1 MIGKSL
7 GCTGHGF
14 FPIYYF
20 QCIKEI
26 HKFAE
31 YEETK
36 KAISLQ
42 AQKCKNIYHK
52 MKKTLVIIAALFG
65 CLGVKAQ
72 SITLY
77 NYHPISSL
85 NEIDLDA
92 VYVLGYQDGNDYYL
106 HTSGTEAGE
115 MLLSKNPQSPCEYTF
130 TYKPNQNRYHAKCND
145 SYLYITTTGAYLGS
159 SNVNMISYYSLTIT
173 DSNISSAGASGYTV
187 YHDGNIIKSH
197 TGSSNGNLRFF
208 ECKQQQNNEIW
219 YSSTNGQKVDPKHT
233 DVFGATIQSNVYYSE
248 RNMGIIT
255 FNGEVTSIGSNAFY
269 DCNNLASAT
278 IPNSVTSIGWQ
289 AFTNCSSLAS
299 VTIPNSVTSIGSY
312 AFAWCPSLVSV
323 TIPNSVTSIGER
335 AFLQCTSLASV
346 TIPNGVTS
354 IGESTFYS
362 CTSLV
367 SVAIPNSVTSIGDDA
382 FKDCTSLPSITIPSG
397 VTSIGDDAFDGC
409 TGLTSVTINS
419 DALLSVDYSEM
430 RDVFGTQV
438 TEYTIGPS
446 VTKIGLRAFTACSNL
461 ETLTFAPNSQL
472 QIIRLDAFSY
482 CRSLSSITI
491 PASVTNIGNWAF
503 SGCTGITQVIFEG
516 NACENNIPDQVFG
529 NIGSQ
534 SPAQLTLP
542 LSWATEYLPEEGETW
557 HGGNFISNR
566 YFDLDEY
573 KDYVCAQIT
582 TAFHELTYYLES
594 ELNSCINAINASST
608 KAEVN
613 TQKSNALNCIA
624 LRRSKNEAKAEIEA
638 QRDLVT
644 DWSEAEISVIAAYLD
659 AIENCSS
666 TNDVSSTLQD
676 ALNCMAQHGI
686 RASALAAI
694 TNAMGEY
701 ANINYLQ
708 ELVTTEIDNINN
720 ATDAE
725 TITAN
730 KEAALTKL
738 AIAVPAI
745 EVGQA
750 MILENLP
757 TEGTTGPA
765 VRITKQGKS
774 DLILINPDKV
784 EFIMESEAK

>member
-1 MIGKSL
+1 
-7 GCTGHGF
+7 
-14 FPIYYF
+14 
-20 QCIKEI
+20 
-26 HKFAE
+26 
-31 YEETK
+31 
-36 KAISLQ
+36 
-42 AQKCKNIYHK
+42 
-52 MKKTLVIIAALFG
+52 MKKILVIIVALLG

-72 SITLY
+72 SSHIY
-77 NYHPISSL
+77 EPVISLPSP
-85 NEIDLDA
+85 EDIDPNA
-92 VYVLGYQDGNDYYL
+92 FYVLGYKEGSSYYL
-106 HTSGTEAGE
+106 HASGTGNGE
-115 MLLSKNPQSPCEYTF
+115 MQLAKDPNFPIKYKLSYSGQDCNAQTINLDGSLLLCIDKGTVNLEGYNPSMT
-130 TYKPNQNRYHAKCND
+130 
-145 SYLYITTTGAYLGS
+145 
-159 SNVNMISYYSLTIT
+159 SYYSLVIS
-173 DSNISSAGASGYTV
+173 DGNISSSAASGYTV

-197 TGSSNGNLRFF
+197 TGLSEGNLRFF
-208 ECKQQQNNEIW
+208 KYKQQNNSEIW
-219 YSSTNGQKVDPKHT
+219 YRSTDGQKVDPHDT
-233 DVFGATIQSNVYYSE
+233 DVFGATIQSNVYYPDA
-248 RNMGIIT
+248 NTGIIT
-255 FNGEVTSIGSNAFY
+255 FESEVTSIGELAFWG
-269 DCNNLASAT
+269 CSNLASA
-278 IPNSVTSIGWQ
+278 
-289 AFTNCSSLAS
+289 
-299 VTIPNSVTSIGSY
+299 TIPNSVTSIGSY
-312 AFAWCPSLVSV
+312 AFAWCPSLASV
-323 TIPNSVTSIGER
+323 TIPNSVPSIGER

-362 CTSLV
+362 CTSLASVTITNGVTSIGERAFDNCTSLV
-367 SVAIPNSVTSIGDDA
+367 SVAIPNSVTSIGKDA

-409 TGLTSVTINS
+409 TRLTSVTINS
-419 DALLSVDYSEM
+419 DALLSVDFLSNMPKM

-472 QIIRLDAFSY
+472 QIIGLDAFSD
-482 CRSLSSITI
+482 CTSLSSITI

-503 SGCTGITQVIFEG
+503 TGCIGITQVIFEG
-516 NACENNIPDQVFG
+516 NACENNIGDRAFG

-534 SPAQLTLP
+534 SPAQLTLQ
-542 LSWATEYLPEEGETW
+542 LSWAFEYLPEEGETW

-566 YFDLDEY
+566 YFDLAEY
-573 KDYVCAQIT
+573 KVYVCAQIT
-582 TAFHELTYYLES
+582 TAFNELTYYLES

-730 KEAALTKL
+730 KEAALAKL

-784 EFIMESEAK
+784 EFIKIEEIEE

>member
-1 MIGKSL
+1 
-7 GCTGHGF
+7 
-14 FPIYYF
+14 
-20 QCIKEI
+20 
-26 HKFAE
+26 
-31 YEETK
+31 
-36 KAISLQ
+36 
-42 AQKCKNIYHK
+42 
-52 MKKTLVIIAALFG
+52 MKKILVIIAALFG

-85 NEIDLDA
+85 NEINLDA
-92 VYVLGYQDGNDYYL
+92 VYVLGYKDGNDYYL

-219 YSSTNGQKVDPKHT
+219 YSSTNGQKVDPNVT
-233 DVFGATIQSNVYYSE
+233 DVFGATIQSNVYYSD

-255 FNGEVTSIGSNAFY
+255 FNGEVTSIGSNAFF
-269 DCNNLASAT
+269 DCDNLVSVT

-335 AFLQCTSLASV
+335 AFLQCASLASV

-354 IGESTFYS
+354 IGESTFHG

-367 SVAIPNSVTSIGDDA
+367 SVAIPNSVTSIGSYA
-382 FKDCTSLPSITIPSG
+382 FKGCTSLPSITIPSG

-409 TGLTSVTINS
+409 TVLTSVTINS

-446 VTKIGLRAFTACSNL
+446 VTKIGRRAFKACSAL

-472 QIIRLDAFSY
+472 QIIEVEAFDD
-482 CRSLSSITI
+482 CTRLSSITI
-491 PASVTNIGNWAF
+491 PASVTNIGDWAF

-516 NACENNIPDQVFG
+516 NGCENNIGDRAFG
-529 NIGSQ
+529 YIGSQ

-542 LSWATEYLPEEGETW
+542 SSWAIEYLPEEGETW
-557 HGGNFISNR
+557 HGGNFRSNR
-566 YFDLDEY
+566 YFDLAEY
-573 KDYVCAQIT
+573 KAYVCAQIT
-582 TAFHELTYYLES
+582 TAFNELTYYLES

-784 EFIMESEAK
+784 EFIKIEEIEE

>member
-1 MIGKSL
+1 
-7 GCTGHGF
+7 
-14 FPIYYF
+14 
-20 QCIKEI
+20 
-26 HKFAE
+26 
-31 YEETK
+31 
-36 KAISLQ
+36 
-42 AQKCKNIYHK
+42 
-52 MKKTLVIIAALFG
+52 MKKILVIIVALFG

-106 HTSGTEAGE
+106 HTSGTEVGE

-130 TYKPNQNRYHAKCND
+130 TYNPNQNRYHAKCND

-219 YSSTNGQKVDPKHT
+219 YSSTNGQKVVPSST

-269 DCNNLASAT
+269 DCNNLAS
-278 IPNSVTSIGWQ
+278 S
-289 AFTNCSSLAS
+289 
-299 VTIPNSVTSIGSY
+299 TIPNSVTSIGSY
-312 AFAWCPSLVSV
+312 AFAWCPSLASV
-323 TIPNSVTSIGER
+323 TIPNSVTNIGER

-362 CTSLV
+362 CTSLASVTIPNGVTSIGERAFDNCTSLV
-367 SVAIPNSVTSIGDDA
+367 SVAIPNSVTSIGKDA
-382 FKDCTSLPSITIPSG
+382 FKGCTSLPSITIPSG

-419 DALLSVDYSEM
+419 DALLSVDFLSNMPKM

-472 QIIRLDAFSY
+472 QIIGLDAFSD
-482 CRSLSSITI
+482 CTSLSSITI

-503 SGCTGITQVIFEG
+503 TGCTGITQVIFEG
-516 NACENNIPDQVFG
+516 NACENNIPDRVFG

-542 LSWATEYLPEEGETW
+542 LSWAFEYLPEEGETW

-573 KDYVCAQIT
+573 KAYVCAQIT
-582 TAFHELTYYLES
+582 AAFNELTYYLES

-613 TQKSNALNCIA
+613 TQKRNALNCIA

-730 KEAALTKL
+730 KEAALAKL

-784 EFIMESEAK
+784 EFIKIEEIEE

>member
-1 MIGKSL
+1 
-7 GCTGHGF
+7 
-14 FPIYYF
+14 
-20 QCIKEI
+20 
-26 HKFAE
+26 
-31 YEETK
+31 
-36 KAISLQ
+36 
-42 AQKCKNIYHK
+42 
-52 MKKTLVIIAALFG
+52 MKKILVIIVALFG

-92 VYVLGYQDGNDYYL
+92 VYVLGYQDGDDYYL
-106 HTSGTEAGE
+106 HTSGTEVGE
-115 MLLSKNPQSPCEYTF
+115 MLLAKNPQSPCEYTF
-130 TYKPNQNRYHAKCND
+130 TYNSNQNRYHAKCND

-219 YSSTNGQKVDPKHT
+219 YSSTNGQKVEPEFT
-233 DVFGATIQSNVYYSE
+233 DVFGATMQSNVYYSE

-255 FNGEVTSIGSNAFY
+255 FNGEVTSIGIDAFFNC
-269 DCNNLASAT
+269 DNLASVT
-278 IPNSVTSIGWQ
+278 IPNSVTSIGER
-289 AFTNCSSLAS
+289 AFLQCSSLAS
-299 VTIPNSVTSIGSY
+299 VTIPNSVTSIGWQ

-367 SVAIPNSVTSIGDDA
+367 SVAIPNSVTSIGSYA
-382 FKDCTSLPSITIPSG
+382 FKGCTSLPSITIPSG

-419 DALLSVDYSEM
+419 DALLSVDFLTDLPKM
-430 RDVFGTQV
+430 GDVFGTQV

-461 ETLTFAPNSQL
+461 ETLTFAPNSQI
-472 QIIRLDAFSY
+472 QIIKFEAF
-482 CRSLSSITI
+482 CDCTSLSSITI

-516 NACENNIPDQVFG
+516 NACENNIGDRAFG

-542 LSWATEYLPEEGETW
+542 LSWAFEYLPEEGETW

-573 KDYVCAQIT
+573 KAYVCAQIT
-582 TAFHELTYYLES
+582 TAFNELTYYLES

-613 TQKSNALNCIA
+613 TQKRNALNCIA

-659 AIENCSS
+659 AIEDCSS

-730 KEAALTKL
+730 KEAALAKL

-774 DLILINPDKV
+774 DLMLINPDKV
-784 EFIMESEAK
+784 EFIKIEEIEE

>member
-1 MIGKSL
+1 
-7 GCTGHGF
+7 
-14 FPIYYF
+14 
-20 QCIKEI
+20 
-26 HKFAE
+26 
-31 YEETK
+31 
-36 KAISLQ
+36 
-42 AQKCKNIYHK
+42 
-52 MKKTLVIIAALFG
+52 MKKILVIIAALFG

-72 SITLY
+72 SNTLY

-92 VYVLGYQDGNDYYL
+92 VYVLGYQDGYNYYL
-106 HTSGTEAGE
+106 HASGTGVGE

-130 TYKPNQNRYHAKCND
+130 TYYSNQNCYRAKCND

-219 YSSTNGQKVDPKHT
+219 YRSTNGQKVDPNVT
-233 DVFGATIQSNVYYSE
+233 DVFGATIQSNVYYSD

-255 FNGEVTSIGSNAFY
+255 FNGEVTSIGSNAFF
-269 DCNNLASAT
+269 DCDNLASVT
-278 IPNSVTSIGWQ
+278 IPNSVTSIGGQ
-289 AFTNCSSLAS
+289 AFTNCSSLTS

-335 AFLQCTSLASV
+335 AFLQCASLASV

-354 IGESTFYS
+354 IGESTFHG

-367 SVAIPNSVTSIGDDA
+367 SVAIPNSVTSIGDDT
-382 FKDCTSLPSITIPSG
+382 FKGCTSLPSITIPSG

-446 VTKIGLRAFTACSNL
+446 VTKIGKTAFKACSAL

-472 QIIRLDAFSY
+472 QIIGLDAFSD
-482 CRSLSSITI
+482 CTSLSSITI
-491 PASVTNIGNWAF
+491 PASVTNIGGWAF

-516 NACENNIPDQVFG
+516 NACENNILDRAFG

-542 LSWATEYLPEEGETW
+542 LSWAIEYLPEEGETW

-566 YFDLDEY
+566 YFDLAEY
-573 KDYVCAQIT
+573 KAYVCAQIT
-582 TAFHELTYYLES
+582 TAFNELTYYLES

-613 TQKSNALNCIA
+613 TQKRNALNCIA
-624 LRRSKNEAKAEIEA
+624 LRGSKNEAKAEIEA

-644 DWSEAEISVIAAYLD
+644 DWSEAEISVIEAYLD

-666 TNDVSSTLQD
+666 TDDVSSTLQD

>member
-1 MIGKSL
+1 M
-7 GCTGHGF
+7 
-14 FPIYYF
+14 
-20 QCIKEI
+20 
-26 HKFAE
+26 
-31 YEETK
+31 
-36 KAISLQ
+36 Q

-52 MKKTLVIIAALFG
+52 MKKILVIIVALFG

-92 VYVLGYQDGNDYYL
+92 VYVLGYQDGDDYYL
-106 HTSGTEAGE
+106 HTSGTGVGE

-130 TYKPNQNRYHAKCND
+130 TYNPNQNRYHAKCND

-219 YSSTNGQKVDPKHT
+219 YSSTDGQKVEPKFT
-233 DVFGATIQSNVYYSE
+233 DVFGATMQSNVYYSE

-269 DCNNLASAT
+269 DCDN
-278 IPNSVTSIGWQ
+278 
-289 AFTNCSSLAS
+289 LAS

-367 SVAIPNSVTSIGDDA
+367 SVAIPNSVTSIGKDA
-382 FKDCTSLPSITIPSG
+382 FKGCTSLPSITIPSG

-409 TGLTSVTINS
+409 TVLTSVTINS
-419 DALLSVDYSEM
+419 DALLSVDFLTDLPKM
-430 RDVFGTQV
+430 GDVFGTQV

-446 VTKIGLRAFTACSNL
+446 VTKIGLRAFTACSAL

-472 QIIRLDAFSY
+472 QIIGLDAFSD
-482 CRSLSSITI
+482 CTSLSSITI

-516 NACENNIPDQVFG
+516 NACENNIPDRVFG

-542 LSWATEYLPEEGETW
+542 LSWAIEYLPEEGETW

-566 YFDLDEY
+566 YFDLAEY
-573 KDYVCAQIT
+573 KVYVCAQIT
-582 TAFHELTYYLES
+582 TAFNELTYYLES

-613 TQKSNALNCIA
+613 TQKRNALNCIA
-624 LRRSKNEAKAEIEA
+624 LRGSKNEAKAEIEA

-676 ALNCMAQHGI
+676 ALNYMAQHGI

-745 EVGQA
+745 EVGQGEA
-750 MILENLP
+750 FGEMG
-757 TEGTTGPA
+757 TECDDCPA
-765 VRITKQGKS
+765 VEVTDQNGNTIR
-774 DLILINPDKV
+774 LYNPKKV
-784 EFIMESEAK
+784 DFIKIEE

>member
-1 MIGKSL
+1 
-7 GCTGHGF
+7 
-14 FPIYYF
+14 
-20 QCIKEI
+20 
-26 HKFAE
+26 
-31 YEETK
+31 
-36 KAISLQ
+36 
-42 AQKCKNIYHK
+42 
-52 MKKTLVIIAALFG
+52 MKKILVIIAVLFG

-92 VYVLGYQDGNDYYL
+92 VYVLGYQDGDDYYL
-106 HTSGTEAGE
+106 HTSGTGVGE

-130 TYKPNQNRYHAKCND
+130 TYNSNQNRYHAKCND

-219 YSSTNGQKVDPKHT
+219 YSSTDGQKVDPKYT
-233 DVFGATIQSNVYYSE
+233 NVFGATIQSNVYYSD

-269 DCNNLASAT
+269 DCDNLASVT

-289 AFTNCSSLAS
+289 AFTNCSSLTS

-419 DALLSVDYSEM
+419 DALLSVDFLTDLPKM
-430 RDVFGTQV
+430 GDVFGTQV

-446 VTKIGLRAFTACSNL
+446 VTKIGQRAFKACSAL

-472 QIIRLDAFSY
+472 QIIGLDAFSD
-482 CRSLSSITI
+482 CTSLSSITI

-516 NACENNIPDQVFG
+516 NACENNIGDRVFG

-534 SPAQLTLP
+534 SPAQLALP
-542 LSWATEYLPEEGETW
+542 LSWAFEYLPEEGETW

-573 KDYVCAQIT
+573 KAYVCAQIT
-582 TAFHELTYYLES
+582 TAFNELTYYLES

-613 TQKSNALNCIA
+613 TQKRNALNCIA
-624 LRRSKNEAKAEIEA
+624 LRGSKNEAKAEIEA

-745 EVGQA
+745 EVGQGEA
-750 MILENLP
+750 FGEMG
-757 TEGTTGPA
+757 TECDDCPA
-765 VRITKQGKS
+765 VEVTDQNGNTIR
-774 DLILINPDKV
+774 LYNPKKV
-784 EFIMESEAK
+784 DFIKIEE

>member
-1 MIGKSL
+1 MRNARK
-7 GCTGHGF
+7 
-14 FPIYYF
+14 
-20 QCIKEI
+20 Q
-26 HKFAE
+26 
-31 YEETK
+31 K

-52 MKKTLVIIAALFG
+52 MKKILVIIVALFG

-106 HTSGTEAGE
+106 HTSGTEVGE

-130 TYKPNQNRYHAKCND
+130 TYNPNQNRYHAKCND
-145 SYLYITTTGAYLGS
+145 SYLYITTAGAYLGS

-219 YSSTNGQKVDPKHT
+219 YSSTDGQKVDPHVT
-233 DVFGATIQSNVYYSE
+233 DVFGATFQSNVYYSD

-255 FNGEVTSIGSNAFY
+255 FNGEVTSIGSAAFFY
-269 DCNNLASAT
+269 CDN
-278 IPNSVTSIGWQ
+278 
-289 AFTNCSSLAS
+289 LAS
-299 VTIPNSVTSIGSY
+299 VTIPNSVTSIGWQ

-367 SVAIPNSVTSIGDDA
+367 SVAIPNSVTSIGSYA
-382 FKDCTSLPSITIPSG
+382 FKGCTSLPSITIPSG

-419 DALLSVDYSEM
+419 DALLSVDFLTDLPKM
-430 RDVFGTQV
+430 GDVFGTQV

-446 VTKIGLRAFTACSNL
+446 VTKIGQRAFKACSAL
-461 ETLTFAPNSQL
+461 ETLTFAPNSQI
-472 QIIRLDAFSY
+472 QIIKFEAF
-482 CRSLSSITI
+482 CDCTSLSSITI

-516 NACENNIPDQVFG
+516 NACENNIGDRVFG

-542 LSWATEYLPEEGETW
+542 FSWAFEYLPEEGETW

-573 KDYVCAQIT
+573 KVYVCAQIT
-582 TAFHELTYYLES
+582 AAFNELTYYLES

-613 TQKSNALNCIA
+613 TQKRNALNCIA
-624 LRRSKNEAKAEIEA
+624 LRGSKNEAKAEIEA

-730 KEAALTKL
+730 KEAALAKL

-774 DLILINPDKV
+774 GLILINPDKV
-784 EFIMESEAK
+784 EFIKIEEIEE

>member
-1 MIGKSL
+1 M
-7 GCTGHGF
+7 
-14 FPIYYF
+14 
-20 QCIKEI
+20 QV
-26 HKFAE
+26 
-31 YEETK
+31 
-36 KAISLQ
+36 
-42 AQKCKNIYHK
+42 QKCKNIYHK
-52 MKKTLVIIAALFG
+52 MKKILVIIVALFG

-92 VYVLGYQDGNDYYL
+92 VYVLGYQDGDDYYL
-106 HTSGTEAGE
+106 HTSGTGVGE

-130 TYKPNQNRYHAKCND
+130 TYNSNQNRYHAKCND

-219 YSSTNGQKVDPKHT
+219 YSSTDGQKVDPHVT
-233 DVFGATIQSNVYYSE
+233 DVFGATIQSNVYYSD

-255 FNGEVTSIGSNAFY
+255 FNGEVTSIGSAAFFY
-269 DCNNLASAT
+269 CDNLASVT
-278 IPNSVTSIGWQ
+278 IPNSVTSIGER
-289 AFTNCSSLAS
+289 AFIHCTSLASVTIPNSVTSIGERAFLQCSSLAS
-299 VTIPNSVTSIGSY
+299 VTIPNSVTSIGWQ

-367 SVAIPNSVTSIGDDA
+367 SVAIPNSVTSIGSYA
-382 FKDCTSLPSITIPSG
+382 FKGCTSLPSITIPSG

-419 DALLSVDYSEM
+419 DALLSVDFLTDLPKM
-430 RDVFGTQV
+430 GDVFGTQV

-446 VTKIGLRAFTACSNL
+446 VTKIGQRAFKACSAL

-472 QIIRLDAFSY
+472 QIIGLDAFSD
-482 CRSLSSITI
+482 CTSLSSITI

-516 NACENNIPDQVFG
+516 NACESNIPDRVFG

-542 LSWATEYLPEEGETW
+542 LSWAIEYLPEEGETW

-573 KDYVCAQIT
+573 KAYVCAQIT
-582 TAFHELTYYLES
+582 TAFNELTYYLES

-730 KEAALTKL
+730 KEAALAKL

-784 EFIMESEAK
+784 EFIKIEEIEE

>member
-1 MIGKSL
+1 
-7 GCTGHGF
+7 
-14 FPIYYF
+14 
-20 QCIKEI
+20 
-26 HKFAE
+26 
-31 YEETK
+31 
-36 KAISLQ
+36 
-42 AQKCKNIYHK
+42 
-52 MKKTLVIIAALFG
+52 MKKILVIIVALLG

-72 SITLY
+72 SYLN
-77 NYHPISSL
+77 NYEPLTSL
-85 NEIDLDA
+85 PSTIDPDV
-92 VYVLGYQDGNDYYL
+92 VYVLGYKDGNDYYL
-106 HTSGTEAGE
+106 HASGTGVGE
-115 MLLSKNPQSPCEYTF
+115 MTLSKNPDNPVEYHLCLFDTYDPPFVYAQSNYGSLCVSEEGVSNATF
-130 TYKPNQNRYHAKCND
+130 YPFNQKFA
-145 SYLYITTTGAYLGS
+145 LAITNG
-159 SNVNMISYYSLTIT
+159 
-173 DSNISSAGASGYTV
+173 NISSAGASGYTV
-187 YHDGNIIKSH
+187 YHDGDIIKSH
-197 TGSSNGNLRFF
+197 TGLSNGNLRFF
-208 ECKQQQNNEIW
+208 ERKQQQNNEIW
-219 YSSTNGQKVDPKHT
+219 YRSTNGQKVAPNSA

-248 RNMGIIT
+248 KNMGIIT

-269 DCNNLASAT
+269 DCDNLASVA
-278 IPNSVTSIGWQ
+278 IPNSVTSIGER
-289 AFTNCSSLAS
+289 AFLQCQNLAS
-299 VTIPNSVTSIGSY
+299 VAIPNSVTSIGEY
-312 AFAWCPSLVSV
+312 AFVWCTSLASV

-335 AFLQCTSLASV
+335 AFLQCQNLASV
-346 TIPNGVTS
+346 AIPNSVTSIGKGAFISCTSLPSITIPSGVTS
-354 IGESTFYS
+354 IGESTFDN

-367 SVAIPNSVTSIGDDA
+367 SVAIPNSVTSIGKDA
-382 FKDCTSLPSITIPSG
+382 FKGCTSLPSITIPSS

-409 TGLTSVTINS
+409 TGLISVTINS
-419 DALLSVDYSEM
+419 DALLSVIFLSNMPKM

-446 VTKIGLRAFTACSNL
+446 VTKIGLRAFNACSNL

-472 QIIRLDAFSY
+472 QIIEVDAFSD
-482 CRSLSSITI
+482 CTSLSSITI

-503 SGCTGITQVIFEG
+503 TGCTGITQVIFEG
-516 NACENNIPDQVFG
+516 NACENNIGDRVFG

-542 LSWATEYLPEEGETW
+542 LSWAIEYLPEEGETW
-557 HGGNFISNR
+557 HGGNFRSNR
-566 YFDLDEY
+566 YFDLAEY
-573 KDYVCAQIT
+573 KAYVCAQIT
-582 TAFHELTYYLES
+582 TAFNELTYYLES

-624 LRRSKNEAKAEIEA
+624 LRGSKNEAKTEIEA
-638 QRDLVT
+638 QRDLVA

-730 KEAALTKL
+730 KEAALAKL

-784 EFIMESEAK
+784 EFIKIEEIR

>member
-1 MIGKSL
+1 MRNARK
-7 GCTGHGF
+7 
-14 FPIYYF
+14 
-20 QCIKEI
+20 Q
-26 HKFAE
+26 
-31 YEETK
+31 K
-36 KAISLQ
+36 KVYLCRP
-42 AQKCKNIYHK
+42 KCNIYHK
-52 MKKTLVIIAALFG
+52 NEDTKMKKILVIIAALFG

-92 VYVLGYQDGNDYYL
+92 VYVLGYQDGYNYYL
-106 HTSGTEAGE
+106 HASGTGNGE
-115 MLLSKNPQSPCEYTF
+115 MQLAKDPQSPCEYTF
-130 TYKPNQNRYHAKCND
+130 TYNSNQNRYHAKCND
-145 SYLYITTTGAYLGS
+145 SNLYITTTGAYLGS

-219 YSSTNGQKVDPKHT
+219 YSSTNGQKVDPKYT
-233 DVFGATIQSNVYYSE
+233 NVFGATIQSNVYYSD

-269 DCNNLASAT
+269 DCDN
-278 IPNSVTSIGWQ
+278 
-289 AFTNCSSLAS
+289 LAS

-323 TIPNSVTSIGER
+323 TIPNS
-335 AFLQCTSLASV
+335 
-346 TIPNGVTS
+346 
-354 IGESTFYS
+354 
-362 CTSLV
+362 
-367 SVAIPNSVTSIGDDA
+367 
-382 FKDCTSLPSITIPSG
+382 

-461 ETLTFAPNSQL
+461 ETLTFASNSQL
-472 QIIRLDAFSY
+472 QIIGLDAFSD
-482 CRSLSSITI
+482 CTSLSSITI

-516 NACENNIPDQVFG
+516 NACESNIPDRVFG
-529 NIGSQ
+529 YIGSQ

-542 LSWATEYLPEEGETW
+542 LSWAIEYLPEGETW
-557 HGGNFISNR
+557 HGGKFISNR

-573 KDYVCAQIT
+573 KVYVCAQIT
-582 TAFHELTYYLES
+582 TAFNELTYYLES

-784 EFIMESEAK
+784 EFIKIEEIEE

>member
-1 MIGKSL
+1 M
-7 GCTGHGF
+7 
-14 FPIYYF
+14 
-20 QCIKEI
+20 
-26 HKFAE
+26 
-31 YEETK
+31 
-36 KAISLQ
+36 Q

-52 MKKTLVIIAALFG
+52 MKKILVIIAALFG

-130 TYKPNQNRYHAKCND
+130 TYNSNQNRYHAKCND

-159 SNVNMISYYSLTIT
+159 SNVNMISYYSLAIT
-173 DSNISSAGASGYTV
+173 DSNISSAGASDYTV

-219 YSSTNGQKVDPKHT
+219 YSSTNGQKVDPEFT
-233 DVFGATIQSNVYYSE
+233 DVFGATMQSNVYYSE

-255 FNGEVTSIGSNAFY
+255 FNGEVTSIGIDAFFNC
-269 DCNNLASAT
+269 DNLASVA
-278 IPNSVTSIGWQ
+278 IPNSVTSIGKR
-289 AFTNCSSLAS
+289 AFIQCTSLAS
-299 VTIPNSVTSIGSY
+299 VTIPNGVTCIGEY
-312 AFAWCPSLVSV
+312 AFGWCTSLASV

-367 SVAIPNSVTSIGDDA
+367 SVAIPNSVTSIGSYA
-382 FKDCTSLPSITIPSG
+382 FKGCTSLPSITIPSG

-419 DALLSVDYSEM
+419 DALLSVDFLSNMPKM

-446 VTKIGLRAFTACSNL
+446 VTKIGQRAFKACSAL
-461 ETLTFAPNSQL
+461 ETLTFAPNSQI
-472 QIIRLDAFSY
+472 QIIKFEAF
-482 CRSLSSITI
+482 CDCTSLSSITI

-516 NACENNIPDQVFG
+516 NACESNIPDRVFG

-542 LSWATEYLPEEGETW
+542 LSWAIEYLPEEGETW

-566 YFDLDEY
+566 YFDLAEY
-573 KDYVCAQIT
+573 KVYVCAQIT
-582 TAFHELTYYLES
+582 TAFNELTYYLES

-608 KAEVN
+608 KAEVD

-730 KEAALTKL
+730 KEAAMAKL

-784 EFIMESEAK
+784 EFIKIEEIEE

>member
-1 MIGKSL
+1 
-7 GCTGHGF
+7 
-14 FPIYYF
+14 
-20 QCIKEI
+20 
-26 HKFAE
+26 
-31 YEETK
+31 
-36 KAISLQ
+36 
-42 AQKCKNIYHK
+42 

-72 SITLY
+72 SYLN
-77 NYHPISSL
+77 NYEPLTSL
-85 NEIDLDA
+85 PSTIDPDA

-106 HTSGTEAGE
+106 HTSGTEVGE

-130 TYKPNQNRYHAKCND
+130 TYYPNQNRYHAKCND

-159 SNVNMISYYSLTIT
+159 SNVNMISYFSLTIT

-219 YSSTNGQKVDPKHT
+219 YSSTNGQKVDPKFT

-269 DCNNLASAT
+269 DCDN
-278 IPNSVTSIGWQ
+278 
-289 AFTNCSSLAS
+289 LAS

-346 TIPNGVTS
+346 TISNGVTS

-367 SVAIPNSVTSIGDDA
+367 SVAIPNSVTSIGERA
-382 FKDCTSLPSITIPSG
+382 FRYCSGLVSITIPSG

-419 DALLSVDYSEM
+419 DALLSVDFLTDLPKM
-430 RDVFGTQV
+430 GDVFGTQV

-446 VTKIGLRAFTACSNL
+446 VTKIGLRAFTACSAL

-472 QIIRLDAFSY
+472 QIIGLDAFSD
-482 CRSLSSITI
+482 CTSLSSITI

-516 NACENNIPDQVFG
+516 NACESNIPDRVFG

-542 LSWATEYLPEEGETW
+542 LSWAIEYLPEEGETW

-573 KDYVCAQIT
+573 KAYVCAQIT
-582 TAFHELTYYLES
+582 TAFNELTYYLES

-784 EFIMESEAK
+784 EFIKIEEIR

>member
-1 MIGKSL
+1 
-7 GCTGHGF
+7 
-14 FPIYYF
+14 
-20 QCIKEI
+20 
-26 HKFAE
+26 
-31 YEETK
+31 
-36 KAISLQ
+36 
-42 AQKCKNIYHK
+42 
-52 MKKTLVIIAALFG
+52 MKKILVIIAALFG

-72 SITLY
+72 SYLN
-77 NYHPISSL
+77 NYEPLTSL
-85 NEIDLDA
+85 PSTIDPDV
-92 VYVLGYQDGNDYYL
+92 VYVLGYKDGNDYYL
-106 HTSGTEAGE
+106 HASGTGVGE
-115 MLLSKNPQSPCEYTF
+115 MTLSKNPDSPVEYHLCLFDTYDPPFVYAQSNYGSLCVSEEGVSNATF
-130 TYKPNQNRYHAKCND
+130 YPFNQKFA
-145 SYLYITTTGAYLGS
+145 LAITNG
-159 SNVNMISYYSLTIT
+159 
-173 DSNISSAGASGYTV
+173 NISSAGASGYTV

-219 YSSTNGQKVDPKHT
+219 YRSTNGQKVDPKYT
-233 DVFGATIQSNVYYSE
+233 NVFGATIQSNVYYSE
-248 RNMGIIT
+248 KNMGIIT
-255 FNGEVTSIGSNAFY
+255 FNGDVTSIGSNAFY
-269 DCNNLASAT
+269 DCDNLVSVT
-278 IPNSVTSIGWQ
+278 IPNNVTSIGWQ
-289 AFTNCSSLAS
+289 TFANCSSLTS

-346 TIPNGVTS
+346 TISNGVTS

-367 SVAIPNSVTSIGDDA
+367 SVAIPNSVTSIGKDA

-419 DALLSVDYSEM
+419 DALLSVDFLTDLPKM
-430 RDVFGTQV
+430 GDVFGTQV

-446 VTKIGLRAFTACSNL
+446 VTKIGLRAFTSCSAL

-472 QIIRLDAFSY
+472 QIIGLDAF
-482 CRSLSSITI
+482 CDCTSLSSITI
-491 PASVTNIGNWAF
+491 PASVTNIGDWAF

-516 NACENNIPDQVFG
+516 NACENNIPAQVFG
-529 NIGSQ
+529 KIGSQ

-542 LSWATEYLPEEGETW
+542 LSWAFEYLPEEGKTW

-566 YFDLDEY
+566 YFDLTEY
-573 KDYVCAQIT
+573 KAYVCAQIT
-582 TAFHELTYYLES
+582 TAFNELTYYLES

-730 KEAALTKL
+730 KEAALAKL

-784 EFIMESEAK
+784 EFIKIEEIR

>member
-1 MIGKSL
+1 
-7 GCTGHGF
+7 
-14 FPIYYF
+14 
-20 QCIKEI
+20 
-26 HKFAE
+26 
-31 YEETK
+31 
-36 KAISLQ
+36 
-42 AQKCKNIYHK
+42 
-52 MKKTLVIIAALFG
+52 MKKILVIIAALFG

-92 VYVLGYQDGNDYYL
+92 VYVLGYQDGYNYYL
-106 HTSGTEAGE
+106 HASGTGNGE
-115 MLLSKNPQSPCEYTF
+115 MQLAKNPNFPIK
-130 TYKPNQNRYHAKCND
+130 YKLSYSGQDCNAQAINLDGSLLICIDKGTVNLEGYNPNM
-145 SYLYITTTGAYLGS
+145 T
-159 SNVNMISYYSLTIT
+159 SYYSLFIS
-173 DSNISSAGASGYTV
+173 DGNISSSAASGYTV

-219 YSSTNGQKVDPKHT
+219 YSSTNGQKVVPSST

-278 IPNSVTSIGWQ
+278 IPNSVTSIGSY
-289 AFTNCSSLAS
+289 AFAWCPSLASVTIPNSVTSIGERAFLQCSSLAS
-299 VTIPNSVTSIGSY
+299 VTIPNSVTSIGWQ

-362 CTSLV
+362 CTSLASVTIPNGVTSIGERAFDNCTSLV
-367 SVAIPNSVTSIGDDA
+367 SVAIPNSVTSIGKDA

-419 DALLSVDYSEM
+419 DALLSVDFLSNMPKM

-472 QIIRLDAFSY
+472 QIIGLDAFSD
-482 CRSLSSITI
+482 CTSLSSITI

-503 SGCTGITQVIFEG
+503 TGCIGITQVIFEG
-516 NACENNIPDQVFG
+516 NACENNIGDRAFG

-542 LSWATEYLPEEGETW
+542 LSWAIEYLPEEGETW

-573 KDYVCAQIT
+573 KAYVCAQIT
-582 TAFHELTYYLES
+582 AAFNELTYYLES

-730 KEAALTKL
+730 KEAALAKL

-745 EVGQA
+745 EVGQGEA
-750 MILENLP
+750 FGEMG
-757 TEGTTGPA
+757 TECDDCPA
-765 VRITKQGKS
+765 VEVTDQNGNTIR
-774 DLILINPDKV
+774 LYNPKKV
-784 EFIMESEAK
+784 DFIKIEE

>member
-1 MIGKSL
+1 ML
-7 GCTGHGF
+7 
-14 FPIYYF
+14 F
-20 QCIKEI
+20 QL
-26 HKFAE
+26 
-31 YEETK
+31 K
-36 KAISLQ
+36 KTVSLQ
-42 AQKCKNIYHK
+42 APKCNIYHK
-52 MKKTLVIIAALFG
+52 NEDTKMKKILVIIAALFG

-72 SITLY
+72 SYLN
-77 NYHPISSL
+77 NYEPLTSL
-85 NEIDLDA
+85 PSTIDPDA

-106 HTSGTEAGE
+106 HTSGTEVGE

-130 TYKPNQNRYHAKCND
+130 TYYPNQNRYHAKCND

-159 SNVNMISYYSLTIT
+159 SNVNMISYFSLTIT

-219 YSSTNGQKVDPKHT
+219 YSSTNGQKVVPSST

-278 IPNSVTSIGWQ
+278 IPNSVTSIGS
-289 AFTNCSSLAS
+289 C
-299 VTIPNSVTSIGSY
+299 
-312 AFAWCPSLVSV
+312 AFAWCPSLASV

-335 AFLQCTSLASV
+335 AFLQCPSLASV

-362 CTSLV
+362 CTSLASVTIPNGVTSIGERAFYSCTSLV
-367 SVAIPNSVTSIGDDA
+367 SVAIPNSVTSIGSYA
-382 FKDCTSLPSITIPSG
+382 FKNCTSVPSITIPSG

-419 DALLSVDYSEM
+419 DALLSVDFLSNMPKM

-472 QIIRLDAFSY
+472 QIIGLDAFSD
-482 CRSLSSITI
+482 CTSLSSITI

-503 SGCTGITQVIFEG
+503 TGCIGITQVIFEG
-516 NACENNIPDQVFG
+516 NACENNIGDRAFG

-542 LSWATEYLPEEGETW
+542 FSWAIEYLPEEGETW
-557 HGGNFISNR
+557 HGGNFISDR
-566 YFDLDEY
+566 YFDLAEY
-573 KDYVCAQIT
+573 KVYVCAQIT
-582 TAFHELTYYLES
+582 AAFNELTYYLES
-594 ELNSCINAINASST
+594 ELNSCIYAINASST

-666 TNDVSSTLQD
+666 TNDVSSTLHD
-676 ALNCMAQHGI
+676 ALNYMAQHGI

-730 KEAALTKL
+730 KEAALAKL

-784 EFIMESEAK
+784 EFIKIEEIEE